1 MYFDIEKYEYFQM
14 KKIFPCVIG
23 LGYVG
28 LAVFVSL
35 KKKFNV
41 TGYDVNK
48 KRVYNLN
55 NLVDTNKEF
64 SKNDLKIK
72 NQSLIT
78 NKSEKIKN
86 CNFYIVAVP
95 TPVKN
100 NSVPDLKYIKEAFNL
115 ISKNL
120 KKDDI
125 IFLESTVY
133 PGTTEIFCKN
143 ILLKSNRFIENK
155 DFF

>member
-28 LAVFVSL
+28 LPVFVSL

-64 SKNDLKIK
+64 SKNGLKIK

-78 NKSEKIKN
+78 NKFILDTTTASVKESLTEFKKQIKP
-86 CNFYIVAVP
+86 FITSQDRLRLLTRDVF
-95 TPVKN
+95 KN
-100 NSVPDLKYIKEAFNL
+100 W
-115 ISKNL
+115 
-120 KKDDI
+120 
-125 IFLESTVY
+125 
-133 PGTTEIFCKN
+133 
-143 ILLKSNRFIENK
+143 
-155 DFF
+155 

>member
-48 KRVYNLN
+48 KRINQLN
-55 NLVDTNKEF
+55 KGIDTNLQFKKKEITDCIPI
-64 SKNDLKIK
+64 NDF
-72 NQSLIT
+72 Q
-78 NKSEKIKN
+78 
-86 CNFYIVAVP
+86 
-95 TPVKN
+95 
-100 NSVPDLKYIKEAFNL
+100 
-115 ISKNL
+115 
-120 KKDDI
+120 
-125 IFLESTVY
+125 
-133 PGTTEIFCKN
+133 
-143 ILLKSNRFIENK
+143 
-155 DFF
+155 